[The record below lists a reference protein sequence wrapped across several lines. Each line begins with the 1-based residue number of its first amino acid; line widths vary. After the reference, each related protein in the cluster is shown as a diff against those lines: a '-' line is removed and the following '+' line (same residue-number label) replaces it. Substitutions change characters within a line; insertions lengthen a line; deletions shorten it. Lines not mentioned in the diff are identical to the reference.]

1 MEMGKKEK
9 KIKVWITKYALT
21 TGIMEKDVIVEE
33 DLPAIACDRS
43 TPFVSYYHGEGK
55 EWHRTKESAINKAE
69 EMRIRKI
76 RSLRNQI
83 IKLEKM
89 SFE

>member
-1 MEMGKKEK
+1 MNKEKK

-33 DLPAIACDRS
+33 DLPAMVCDRS
-43 TPFVSYYHGEGK
+43 TPFVSYYHGEGV

-69 EMRIRKI
+69 EMRIKKI
-76 RSLRNQI
+76 KSLRNQI